1 MTRPHFVPL
10 SPTKAILKA
19 VSFAAKHHGKQ
30 TRKHT
35 GEPYIL
41 HPLAVAQSVG
51 TDTDVIVAALLHD
64 VVEDCGVSL
73 EEVRKEFGMFV
84 SMVVR
89 ILTDVYTAKDYKHLN
104 RAARKDLELGRWKEV
119 KKGPPLLW
127 WGATTIKIADMLNN
141 APSIRKHDPLF
152 WGVYRKEAQSL
163 LSVFEMG
170 DAAKLGPAPFL
181 FMSLAD
187 QLREELSKDAADEW
201 DGPRASDGTPL
212 AKPVVVPDDYHN
224 RALVDDGVVAK
235 TASINPDK
243 AHGAGDGAGGE
254 DFPAIPEEGFCKGC
268 GLDMK
273 WRKRPPGERPVYC
286 GGCAD
291 RIPEIEEMARL
302 RAENE
307 NLKKSVVEL
316 GLRSGSAAPMMQAA
330 LEQASTNMS
339 DLLRTKSENFRL
351 YKILLQTLGD
361 IEMRLRKLE
370 EREP

>member
-1 MTRPHFVPL
+1 MTQPHFT
-10 SPTKAILKA
+10 PTKAILKA

-64 VVEDCGVSL
+64 VVEDCGASL
-73 EEVRKEFGMFV
+73 EEVRKEFGMDV
-84 SMVVR
+84 SVLVQT
-89 ILTDVYTAKDYKHLN
+89 LTDVYTAKDYKHLN

-119 KKGPPLLW
+119 KKGPSLLW
-127 WGATTIKIADMLNN
+127 WGAATIKIADMLDN
-141 APSIRKHDPLF
+141 APSIREHDPLF
-152 WGVYRKEAQSL
+152 WGVYRKEAQNL
-163 LSVFEMG
+163 LSVLETG

-187 QLREELSKDAADEW
+187 RLKEELFKDAADHW
-201 DGPRASDGTPL
+201 DGPRAADGTPL
-212 AKPVVVPDDYHN
+212 AKPVVTDENIHN
-224 RALVDDGVVAK
+224 RALVNDGVVEAPK
-235 TASINPDK
+235 PVIDPLK
-243 AHGAGDGAGGE
+243 GHGAGDGAGGE

-316 GLRSGSAAPMMQAA
+316 GLRSGSAASMVQAT
-330 LEQASTNMS
+330 LEQASTNMN

-351 YKILLQTLGD
+351 YKMLLQTLGD